1 MKAKPFSETSKTTHA
16 TTQRHI
22 WKEFYLENFEY
33 LLFKSQQ
40 YELRLSKVTF
50 IAAFIR

>member
-22 WKEFYLENFEY
+22 WKEFNLENLKY
-33 LLFKSQQ
+33 LVLKFQQ
-40 YELRLSKVTF
+40 YELLLSKVTF
-50 IAAFIR
+50 IAASVR